1 MKIRS
6 LIWIGTAIDAVLLL
20 PALYMAIGAVDL
32 AGQSDQSP
40 SVIAVVVLFFAL
52 PVFCVAAP
60 AAAWR
65 AHARRKHDLHSVLLV
80 ASPLVYAAF
89 LVVFLFTN

>member
-60 AAAWR
+60 AAA
-65 AHARRKHDLHSVLLV
+65 LV
-80 ASPLVYAAF
+80 ASPLVYAVF

>member
-32 AGQSDQSP
+32 AGDN
-40 SVIAVVVLFFAL
+40 IRHLLERAL
-52 PVFCVAAP
+52 P
-60 AAAWR
+60 
-65 AHARRKHDLHSVLLV
+65 
-80 ASPLVYAAF
+80 
-89 LVVFLFTN
+89 

>member
-1 MKIRS
+1 MPIRT

-20 PALYMAIGAVDL
+20 PGLYMAISAVDL
-32 AGQSDQSP
+32 AGRSNGDP
-40 SVIAVVVLFFAL
+40 FVIAIVVLFFAL

-65 AHARRKHDLHSVLLV
+65 AHARRKHDLHPVLLV

>member
-1 MKIRS
+1 MRIRT

-20 PALYMAIGAVDL
+20 PGLYMAISAVDV
-32 AGQSDQSP
+32 AGRSNGDAT
-40 SVIAVVVLFFAL
+40 VIAVVVLFFAL

-65 AHARRKHDLHSVLLV
+65 AHARRKHDLHPVLLV
-80 ASPLVYAAF
+80 FSPLVYAAF